1 MGDLI
6 PAVVTVAALHGSGG
20 SVIGPRVAERLGVPF
35 LDRAI
40 PASVAERAGLTE
52 EAVAA
57 VDERGPRRPMEG
69 LVAGLARVANP
80 ATAVGRP
87 VEELHLEERRIRGEI
102 EEFLAQAAQGGGVV
116 LGRGGAVVLRETPG
130 ALHVYLGGPREARV
144 KRVMEMESLDRGA
157 AERSAR
163 AHDRARMDYV
173 TLAYG
178 VDGNDPSLYHLI
190 VDTTAIG
197 VDACVDLIASASE
210 ARRGMDAET
219 A

>member
-1 MGDLI
+1 MNSI
-6 PAVVTVAALHGSGG
+6 PALVTVAALHGSGG
-20 SVIGPRVAERLGVPF
+20 SIIGPQLAERLGVPF

-57 VDERGPRRPMEG
+57 VDERGPRRAMEG
-69 LVAGLARVANP
+69 LVSGLARVANP

-102 EEFLAQAAQGGGVV
+102 EEFLARTAQAGGVV

-144 KRVMEMESLDRGA
+144 ERVMEIEGLDREV
-157 AERSAR
+157 AERSVR

-173 TLAYG
+173 QMAYG

-197 VDACVDLIASASE
+197 FDACVDLIAGASE
-210 ARRGMDAET
+210 ARRRIDAQT
-219 A
+219 P